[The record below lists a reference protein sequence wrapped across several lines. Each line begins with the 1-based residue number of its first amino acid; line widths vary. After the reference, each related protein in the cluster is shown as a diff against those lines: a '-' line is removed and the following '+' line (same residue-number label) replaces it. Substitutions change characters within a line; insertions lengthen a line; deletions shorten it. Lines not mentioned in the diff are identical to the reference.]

1 MSIVI
6 SAVFLALVIGA
17 LVDIIMRS
25 DDQVKHLPKIVW
37 VLLVVFLPLIGSILW
52 FTIGRE
58 YNQAVDLG
66 TFGDPR
72 RRERSGRPTS
82 AAPTM
87 RAKTTE
93 EELADLDREIE
104 FHEQQ
109 ARIRRLEAELEQQRR
124 TQE

>member
-6 SAVFLALVIGA
+6 SAVLFALLVGA
-17 LVDIIMRS
+17 LVDIILRR

-58 YNQAVDLG
+58 YSQPIDLG

-72 RRERSGRPTS
+72 RRERAARPSAS
-82 AAPTM
+82 AAAP

-104 FHEQQ
+104 FYEQQ
-109 ARIRRLEAELEQQRR
+109 ARIRRLEAELDEQRR
-124 TQE
+124 KSE

>member
-6 SAVFLALVIGA
+6 SVVLFALLIGA
-17 LVDIIMRS
+17 LVDIILRS

-58 YNQAVDLG
+58 YSQTIDLG

-72 RRERSGRPTS
+72 RREKAARSGS

-104 FHEQQ
+104 FHKQQ
-109 ARIRRLEAELEQQRR
+109 DRIRRLEAELDEQKR
-124 TQE
+124 TSE